1 MALSDELIREY
12 VKVMT
17 PKEEPKR
24 ESIIYGTVVK
34 NGSKEYVRLDG
45 AKPEMLTPVEKTTV
59 VDNGDRVMVT
69 IKNHSATITGNLSN
83 PSASNG
89 QVTQMGSK
97 ITEFEIVIADK
108 VSTKELTAEL
118 AKIDTLITDNFTA
131 TNAKIESLEAE
142 TAKIGTIETNIIKI
156 NESLT
161 AAKADITTLTV
172 DIGDFRNLTVQELD
186 AIKGDFHTLSSDY
199 ATFKDANTTN
209 LNAINASITNL
220 NAIKLNADDAD
231 LKFATIAALD
241 AHKGN
246 FDQLSADYANFHTT
260 TITRLTAADASIAQ
274 LQADK
279 LDATSADLKYANIDF
294 SNIQIAAIKKLFAD
308 SGIIKDITV
317 QDGVITGELVGVTIK
332 GDLIEANTLKA
343 DRLVI
348 KGSDG
353 LYYKLNLEGLGQTA
367 LDKLV
372 TDEYAGD
379 PTVFQERLHGSNI
392 IAQSIT
398 ADRIKVSDLVAFGAT
413 IGGYEIRDHSIHTA
427 AKTSALSTVK
437 GVYMNDDGEFSIG
450 DQFNYLRYFYDVDK
464 NVYKLELSAD
474 VIKMGGSGR
483 TLKQEIEQ
491 LNTKVD
497 DNKLE
502 NVKIGARNLILE
514 SNHISLKTTDTP
526 DAINNNNNN
535 NNKTEI
541 IANGEFNCYST
552 DIKLAKDISELCQST
567 DKEYMF
573 SCEVKTEN
581 IEEKD
586 VSISFIF
593 YHEDNPTIQD
603 VAEAVV
609 KKGSDGKT
617 LKTFAKLNIT
627 NTDHD
632 ACKIVMK
639 GVNCNGLIIDYD
651 NFMLEEGNMPSA
663 WAPASEDLF
672 NELGTKA
679 SSDDLNTAREQL
691 QESINEKAT
700 QTALDAARNQL
711 NETIE
716 NTKQGLQDSIDEK
729 ATQEDLEAKT
739 NELLSK
745 LEGAQM
751 IIDSINKTIETLVVG
766 EDGDTMMSQTDDG
779 FRFEFG
785 KFRSEIINELKNQID
800 SEASAREDK
809 DNVLAGQVENLEDKT
824 AYINMGVDSNNNPV
838 LELGKTDSNFKIQI
852 SNDTISFMNGQNRPC
867 YIDNNIF
874 YGNNVTVKNQLK
886 IGWLKDDSGFYWQR
900 RDNGNLCLS
909 YASN

>member
-12 VKVMT
+12 VKVMI
-17 PKEEPKR
+17 PKEERKR
-24 ESIIYGTVVK
+24 ESVIYGTVVK
-34 NGSKEYVRLDG
+34 NGNKEYVRLDG

-199 ATFKDANTTN
+199 ATFKDANATN

-220 NAIKLNADDAD
+220 NATKLNADDAD

-241 AHKGN
+241 AHKGD

-260 TITRLTAADASIAQ
+260 TINRLTAADASIAQ

-379 PTVFQERLHGSNI
+379 PTVFQEGLHGSNI

-464 NVYKLELSAD
+464 DVYKLELSAD

-535 NNKTEI
+535 NKTEI

-593 YHEDNPTIQD
+593 YHKDDPTIQD

-609 KKGSDGKT
+609 KKGNDGKT

-627 NTDHD
+627 DTDHD

>member
-17 PKEEPKR
+17 PKEEPKK

-89 QVTQMGSK
+89 QVIQMGSK

-118 AKIDTLITDNFTA
+118 AKIDTLITDNFSA
-131 TNAKIESLEAE
+131 VNAKIETLEAD

-199 ATFKDANTTN
+199 ASFKDANATN
-209 LNAINASITNL
+209 LTAINASIDNL
-220 NAIKLNADDAD
+220 NATKLNADAAD

-241 AHKGN
+241 AHKGD
-246 FDQLSADYANFHTT
+246 FDQLSADYASFHTT
-260 TITRLTAADASIAQ
+260 TIDKLAADAASIAK

-332 GDLIEANTLKA
+332 GDLIEAGTIKA
-343 DRLVI
+343 DRLVV

-353 LYYKLNLEGLGQTA
+353 LYYKLNLEGLGKEA

-372 TDEYAGD
+372 TEEYAGD
-379 PTVFQERLHGSNI
+379 PTVFQDGLHGSNI

-427 AKTSALSTVK
+427 AKTSSLSTVK
-437 GVYMNDDGEFSIG
+437 GVYMNDDGEFAIG
-450 DQFNYLRYFYDVDK
+450 DQFNYLRYFYDPDK
-464 NVYKLELSAD
+464 EVYKLELSAD

-502 NVKIGARNLILE
+502 NVKIGARNLILD

-535 NNKTEI
+535 NKTEI
-541 IANGEFNCYST
+541 IANGEFNCYNT

-581 IEEKD
+581 IQEKD
-586 VSISFIF
+586 VSISFVF
-593 YHEDNPTIQD
+593 YHKDDPTIQD

-609 KKGSDGKT
+609 KTGNDGKT

-627 NTDHD
+627 DTNHD
-632 ACKIVMK
+632 ACKIIMR

-679 SSDDLNTAREQL
+679 SSDDLNNARDQL
-691 QESINEKAT
+691 Q
-700 QTALDAARNQL
+700 Q
-711 NETIE
+711 
-716 NTKQGLQDSIDEK
+716 SIDEK
-729 ATQEDLEAKT
+729 ATQAELDTAKYQINQTINNTKEGLEDAISEKANQEELERRT
-739 NELLSK
+739 QELLDS
-745 LEGAQM
+745 LTGAQL
-751 IIDSINKTIETLVVG
+751 IIDSINNTIQNLVIG
-766 EDGDTMMSQTDDG
+766 EDGDTIMSQTDQG

-785 KFRSEIINELKNQID
+785 KFRNEIMKELQSQLKTETDERKGQD
-800 SEASAREDK
+800 Q
-809 DNVLAGQVENLEDKT
+809 VLGDQVLDLQDKT
-824 AYINMGVDSNNNPV
+824 AYINMGQDSNGDPV

-852 SNDTISFMNGQNRPC
+852 SNNTISFMNGQNRPC